1 MKVIDRIKN
10 AIIDDDFF
18 ISIYKNHIYVI
29 NYDDIIDFGD
39 NKIKLR
45 INENIFFIYGRDF
58 KLIRKNN
65 KELDITGFFS
75 KMETNNE

>member
-18 ISIYKNHIYVI
+18 ISIYKNHIYII
-29 NYDDIIDFGD
+29 NYDDIIDFSD

-45 INENIFFIYGRDF
+45 IKENIFSIYGRGF
-58 KLIRKNN
+58 KLIRKNTR
-65 KELDITGFFS
+65 ELDITGFFS
-75 KMETNNE
+75 KMEMNNE